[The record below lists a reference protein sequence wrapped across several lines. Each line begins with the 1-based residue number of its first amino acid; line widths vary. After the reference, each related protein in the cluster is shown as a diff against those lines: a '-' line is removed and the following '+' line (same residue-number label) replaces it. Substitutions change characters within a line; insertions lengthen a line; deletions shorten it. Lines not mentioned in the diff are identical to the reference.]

1 MLHLHYL
8 LLIITLLALLPASAQ
23 TKKEQIAGL
32 QAKADSLRTELAR
45 SQQQAEDDERARNA
59 LLHRLDTLQEGRARD
74 AASHARRVQ
83 QLQEERDMANRAL
96 HQAKDELAAMQA
108 AQAANRSADP
118 YAWFVPLKKE
128 ILAVVTDDEAA
139 KKVLSAVDLL
149 LNDHFM
155 RLRFMEVSMEE
166 GWHGEEDIGIS
177 IAHHSKQFIFLQVSR
192 EGFYGGAHPES
203 ESIAIA
209 FRKANGAQFPLT
221 ELLVPHQKAQLAGLL
236 QQKVRAMIPEVA
248 ECLGVGAH
256 EDPYDLADWSPS
268 DSDFS
273 VISIGKGGVS
283 FDLPLLSYA
292 DRACEPG
299 LALDKREAVPFFVP
313 GVWE

>member
-1 MLHLHYL
+1 MVTPHNL
-8 LLIITLLALLPASAQ
+8 LLLLTLLALLPASAQ
-23 TKKEQIAGL
+23 TKKEQIAAL
-32 QAKADSLRTELAR
+32 QATADSLRTELAR
-45 SQQQAEDDERARNA
+45 SQQQAQDDERARNA
-59 LLHRLDTLQEGRARD
+59 LLHRLDTLQQGRARD
-74 AASHARRVQ
+74 AASHTRRVQ

-118 YAWFVPLKKE
+118 YAWFIPLKKE

-139 KKVLSAVDLL
+139 KKVQSAVDLL

-155 RLRFMEVSMEE
+155 RLRSMEVSMEE
-166 GWHGEEDIGIS
+166 GWHGEEDIDIS
-177 IAHHSKQFIFLQVSR
+177 IAHHSKQFIFLRVSR
-192 EGFYGGAHPES
+192 DGFYGGAHPES
-203 ESIAIA
+203 ESITLA
-209 FRKANGAQFPLT
+209 FRKASGAQISLRD
-221 ELLVPHQKAQLAGLL
+221 LLVPQRQAELSGLL

-273 VISIGKGGVS
+273 VISIVKGGVS

-292 DRACEPG
+292 DRACEPL
-299 LALDKREAVPFFVP
+299 LALDKREAAAFFVT